1 MNGHGG
7 THGQTEE
14 WPTVGR
20 VEGAACGAVGLG
32 LTVVVLTFGYS
43 VVVAVAMAVPLLSTT
58 AIVFTWAF
66 LWLVTWFVL
75 VVGVAYVR
83 DRTGDATSY

>member
-7 THGQTEE
+7 THGPTEE
-14 WPTVGR
+14 WTTVGR

-32 LTVVVLTFGYS
+32 LTAVVLTFGYS
-43 VVVAVAMAVPLLSTT
+43 VVVALAMAVPLLSTT

-75 VVGVAYVR
+75 VVGVVYVR
-83 DRTGDATSY
+83 DRTGDTTVY

>member
-7 THGQTEE
+7 THGPSEE

-32 LTVVVLTFGYS
+32 LTVVVLAFGYS

-75 VVGVAYVR
+75 VVGLVYVR
-83 DRTGDATSY
+83 DRTGAYEVF